1 MKPNTRAL
9 GACLALPLSALLLA
23 CGGGGGGA
31 DNGSA
36 NPATPVPPPV
46 AVDPFQGTA
55 YLKVSE
61 TSRFKGKTYGM
72 ERSIHQLM
80 VDQCNALRRS
90 YYDLP
95 AQQPDEAV
103 MAGLDTQITERFFD
117 TDKAATYTSG
127 YALTLSDLERWSAE
141 AKLLNGVAPAVP
153 PDCSAH
159 SKVAIETGWLWRD
172 GVRYELRFK
181 DSKALGNRSS
191 STLSRTT
198 LASDEQVRAMP
209 SDTVMGERCHKPQIP
224 LEGIVAGESCLWD
237 RYPMVA
243 YLNWPWN
250 LSGKTT
256 LGSGEQTLERQLQVL
271 AIEQG
276 KPLNA
281 AKLALPPGFSVTT
294 P

>member
-1 MKPNTRAL
+1 MKPNTRAH

-23 CGGGGGGA
+23 CGGGGGA
-31 DNGSA
+31 DSA
-36 NPATPVPPPV
+36 TPATPVPPPV

-61 TSRFKGKTYGM
+61 TSRYQNKSYGM

-80 VDQCNALRRS
+80 VDQCNALRRGH
-90 YYDLP
+90 YDLP
-95 AQQPDEAV
+95 PQQPEEAV
-103 MAGLDTQITERFFD
+103 MAGLDTQITERYFD

-127 YALTLSDLERWSAE
+127 YVLAWPDLERWTAE
-141 AKLLNGVAPAVP
+141 FSRNNSVPAVP
-153 PDCSAH
+153 PDCSVYR
-159 SKVAIETGWLWRD
+159 KVPIQTGWLWRD

-198 LASDEQVRAMP
+198 LATAEQVNAMP
-209 SDTVMGERCHKPQIP
+209 STTIMGERCHKPQVP
-224 LEGIVAGESCLWD
+224 LEGVVTGESCLWD

-243 YLNWPWN
+243 YLNWPWS

-256 LGSGEQTLERQLQVL
+256 LGNGDQAIERQLTVL
-271 AIEQG
+271 ALERG
-276 KPLNA
+276 KVLDA
-281 AKLALPPGFSVTT
+281 AKLALPAGFAVTL